1 MNILVAFLV
10 TNRISHIP
18 VQCVSGGQA
27 WTLKTCPTRTFIG
40 MRTVL
45 SAEGVRLVQ
54 WKSHLQLRTP
64 SYFVQAAMMQNL
76 LAGAMPVVTLSDQ
89 VNYIFHILIY
99 RVFQLDMTYFEVQD
113 GQLKLTSKFKKR
125 QQHIREMG
133 TFEFYQYFFKKVIL
147 AGLSSL

>member
-45 SAEGVRLVQ
+45 SAEGVRPVQ

-89 VNYIFHILIY
+89 VNYFSYYDIQSNLTLRNFLVTTKSSLKSKVPYFKHLTKVPYKVYLTRNQGKIAIFWN
-99 RVFQLDMTYFEVQD
+99 
-113 GQLKLTSKFKKR
+113 
-125 QQHIREMG
+125 
-133 TFEFYQYFFKKVIL
+133 QYFY
-147 AGLSSL
+147 